1 MYNLSNDVNSINK
14 RRHSNRLLMAGRTL
28 ILLNVWAI
36 VKNLIMAYS
45 GVTSENVALPEYGNT
60 GDEFTDTVIYIAY
73 LFIFAL
79 FLVMVLLNVY
89 IGRSAIKD
97 AHDKKRSVVYLIW
110 TVFFIIVT
118 VMSDIRAGFQIGEE
132 DFYLWISSIVIDI
145 TMLLT
150 YIVIMYSAIMKRV
163 SKKRIN
169 STVEKVEA

>member
-1 MYNLSNDVNSINK
+1 
-14 RRHSNRLLMAGRTL
+14 MAGRTL
-28 ILLNVWAI
+28 ILLNVWVI
-36 VKNLIMAYS
+36 VKTLIMAYS
-45 GVTSENVALPEYGNT
+45 SVTPENVALPEYGNT
-60 GDEFTDTVIYIAY
+60 GDENTDTLIYIVY
-73 LFIFAL
+73 LFLFAIFL
-79 FLVMVLLNVY
+79 LMVFLNVY

-132 DFYLWISSIVIDI
+132 DFYLSISSIVIDI